1 MVETRNGLLDFV
13 RRTES
18 NLQQIE
24 FLQAKDEKNNSKHRF
39 FEITQLINSCIGLV
53 IFPYERAFDYLPDI
67 ELKNIKIYQEVRIY
81 HSEKET
87 EPKKLKDLIK
97 KMRNSFAH
105 TNMCFK
111 NSNNQIVGVYLWG
124 YPGLESKSTPPDW
137 VIYIRIDTL
146 QQLVRE
152 MLKYFK
158 KIDKDLPSNEDKLIE
173 IEKQLGIHIISS
185 TNPQSFL

>member
-1 MVETRNGLLDFV
+1 MVETRNALLDFV
-13 RRTES
+13 RRTEL
-18 NLQQIE
+18 NLKNLE
-24 FLQAKDEKNNSKHRF
+24 LLQAQDEEHDAQTRF

-53 IFPYERAFDYLPDI
+53 IFPYERAFDYLPNV
-67 ELKNIKIYQEVRIY
+67 ELKNVKIYQEVRIY
-81 HSEKET
+81 HSIKKT
-87 EPKKLKDLIK
+87 EPKNLKDLIK

-124 YPGLESKSTPPDW
+124 YPGLVSKSSPPDW

-146 QQLVRE
+146 KKLVQE

-158 KIDKDLPSNEDKLIE
+158 KIDKNLPTNEDKLIE
-173 IEKQLGIHIISS
+173 IESQLGIPIISS